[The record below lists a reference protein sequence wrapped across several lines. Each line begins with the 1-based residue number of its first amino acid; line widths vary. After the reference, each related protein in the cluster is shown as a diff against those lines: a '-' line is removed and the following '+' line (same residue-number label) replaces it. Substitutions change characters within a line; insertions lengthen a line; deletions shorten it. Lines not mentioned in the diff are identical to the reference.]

1 MLFTVP
7 EFAPIS
13 LSFIIINWNDQS
25 FHSQSW
31 MNGIAS
37 NIKRVKG
44 KIAQAAIKAERN
56 PDEIKLLAV
65 SKTVEP
71 ERIKEAYDAGLT
83 LFGEN
88 RIQEAQ
94 KKKAELPATIHWH
107 LVGHLQSN
115 KVKNIF
121 ELFELIH
128 SIDSLPLAEEIQKRA
143 MSIGKTI
150 NVLVQV
156 NTSGE
161 KTKFGVPF
169 AQAISVA
176 KEIIQFENLNVMGL
190 MTIPPYSDSPE
201 NSRIFYKKL
210 KSVKMKLASENLSL
224 PELSMGMS
232 NDYEVAIEEG
242 ATIIRVGTAIF
253 GSRS

>member
-1 MLFTVP
+1 
-7 EFAPIS
+7 
-13 LSFIIINWNDQS
+13 
-25 FHSQSW
+25 
-31 MNGIAS
+31 MNAIAS
-37 NIKRVKG
+37 NIKIVKE
-44 KIAQAAIKAERN
+44 KIAQAAKKSERN
-56 PDEIKLLAV
+56 QKDIKLLAV

-83 LFGEN
+83 LFAEN

-94 KKKAELPATIHWH
+94 KKKPALPATIHWH

-161 KTKFGVPF
+161 STKFGVPF
-169 AQAISVA
+169 TQAISMV
-176 KEIIQFENLNVMGL
+176 KEIAQFKNLNVMGL
-190 MTIPPYSDSPE
+190 MTIPPYSDNPE

-210 KSVKMKLASENLSL
+210 KSVKMKLASGNLSL

-253 GSRS
+253 GSRN